1 MVIDDEALHL
11 AGLALAHALWS
22 ASDLEGDDM
31 LVPLAFVR
39 DGAETKLLRFESET
53 QEQAI
58 KLGQAHMKDLTRK
71 RLPWAFARDG
81 IVREEGVPID
91 VIVVEAWS
99 AGCEVVVSV
108 AQKYVPLAQDRVF
121 RLRGGLELAL
131 GGHIVPGEAASD
143 ALAVV
148 EAGLL
153 SHTAVAALVPSWKA
167 GG

>member
-31 LVPLAFVR
+31 VAPLAFVR
-39 DGAETKLLRFESET
+39 DGAETTLLRFESDT

-58 KLGQAHMKDLTRK
+58 RLGQARMKELTGK
-71 RLPWAFARDG
+71 KLPWAFARDG

-108 AQKYVPLAQDRVF
+108 IQRYVPFARDRVF

-131 GGHIVPGEAASD
+131 GGQAVPGEAASD

-148 EAGLL
+148 EEGLL
-153 SHTAVAALVPSWKA
+153 SHTAVAALVPSWRT

>member
-22 ASDLEGDDM
+22 ASDLEGDM
-31 LVPLAFVR
+31 VVPLAFVR

-53 QEQAI
+53 QAEAI
-58 KLGQAHMKDLTRK
+58 MVGQARMKELTDK
-71 RLPWAFARDG
+71 GLPWAFARDG
-81 IVREEGVPID
+81 IVREESAPVD

-99 AGCEVVVSV
+99 VGCEVVVSV
-108 AQKYVPLAQDRVF
+108 IQRYVPFARDRVF
-121 RLRGGLELAL
+121 RLQGGLELAL
-131 GGHIVPGEAASD
+131 GEQIVPADAASD

-148 EAGLL
+148 EEGLL
-153 SHTAVAALVPSWKA
+153 SHTAVAALVPSWRT

>member
-1 MVIDDEALHL
+1 MVINDEALHL

-22 ASDLEGDDM
+22 ASDLEDDDM
-31 LVPLAFVR
+31 VVPLAFVR
-39 DGAETKLLRFESET
+39 DGDETKLLRFESET

-58 KLGQAHMKDLTRK
+58 RLGQIRMKELTGK
-71 RLPWAFARDG
+71 GMPWAFARDG

-99 AGCEVVVSV
+99 VGCEVVVSV
-108 AQKYVPLAQDRVF
+108 IQRYVPFAREGVF
-121 RLRGGLELAL
+121 RLHGGVELAL
-131 GGHIVPGEAASD
+131 GGQIVPQEHASD

-148 EAGLL
+148 EEGFQ
-153 SHTAVAALVPSWKA
+153 SHTAVAALVPSWRT